1 MCDDDRKPVIKVTL
15 PHIKGMTTIF
25 RIGSYQCVV
34 VKNDENWGWSIG
46 ALLRRGCYMVSHRKA
61 SEKQALEFIN
71 EFMDLHKEIAKT
83 EIIII
88 PPPPRDKI
96 RRKD

>member
-1 MCDDDRKPVIKVTL
+1 
-15 PHIKGMTTIF
+15 
-25 RIGSYQCVV
+25 
-34 VKNDENWGWSIG
+34 
-46 ALLRRGCYMVSHRKA
+46 MVSHRKA